1 MRIVHKG
8 YAATTYGKNN
18 MTVSDREGRVI
29 YEDRSREADSYT
41 EMELKLL
48 IEAIHGERTTTKK
61 VGGVQAGV

>member
-8 YAATTYGKNN
+8 YAATTYGKNVL
-18 MTVSDREGRVI
+18 TVSDRDGRVI

-48 IEAIHGERTTTKK
+48 IEAMYGERNTGKK
-61 VGGVQAGV
+61 MDGV